1 MQQRWLMPDARLLDQ
16 LWWGETPAAR
26 LGRTALRPAE
36 LLYGGVVALRGAL
49 YDAGVLPSHAPTLP
63 ALSVGNLT
71 VGGTGKTPVAAWLA
85 SQFAQRGARPA
96 LVLRGYGGDE
106 PLVHARLNPQ
116 VPVVIAPDRLDGIA
130 RAAASGADVA
140 VLDDAFQHRRVQRT
154 ADVVLVSA
162 ERWTPRPRLLPAG
175 PWREP
180 VRALR
185 RAAMVLVTRK
195 TAGDADAAV
204 VASDLARLVPEVP
217 QGVVHLA
224 LAELRRVDGQGTLPL
239 HALSGA
245 RILAISAIGDP
256 VAFLEQLRQQGGSV
270 RPWTLSDHHPFT
282 PSAAARMA
290 GALEPGTLP
299 VCTLKDAVK
308 LGPLWPRAA
317 PPLWYVSQHLTI
329 EHGAPALDA
338 LIARVLAARHAAR

>member
-1 MQQRWLMPDARLLDQ
+1 M
-16 LWWGETPAAR
+16 
-26 LGRTALRPAE
+26 GRTALWPLE
-36 LLYGGVVALRGAL
+36 LLYGGAVAVRDAL
-49 YDAGVLPSHAPTLP
+49 FDAGVLPSHAPALP
-63 ALSVGNLT
+63 SLSVGNLT
-71 VGGTGKTPVAAWLA
+71 VGGTGKTPVSAWLTA
-85 SQFAQRGARPA
+85 QLAQRGARPA

-140 VLDDAFQHRRVQRT
+140 VLDDAFQHRRVRRSV
-154 ADVVLVSA
+154 DVVLVSA

-180 VRALR
+180 VRALG
-185 RAAMVLVTRK
+185 RASMVLVTRK
-195 TAGDADAAV
+195 AATDADAAV
-204 VASDLARLVPEVP
+204 VTSDLARLVPEVP
-217 QGVVHLA
+217 RGVVHLA
-224 LAELRRVDGQGTLPL
+224 MGELRRVDGDGVLPL
-239 HALSGA
+239 QALSGA
-245 RILAISAIGDP
+245 RVLAISAIGDP
-256 VAFLEQLRQQGGSV
+256 VAFQEQLREQGGCV
-270 RPWTLSDHHPFT
+270 RARTLADHHPFT
-282 PSAAARMA
+282 SAEASRMA
-290 GALEPGTLP
+290 AALEPGAMA

-317 PPLWYVSQHLTI
+317 PPLWYVSQRLTI